1 MPVRSLL
8 KSRITALNRDMRD
21 LPRALIGD
29 KRHGQNGPKGLP
41 YPPPTM
47 LALGTLAPRGA
58 CLHTALIDNA
68 TKKLY
73 VANLGDCRVV
83 GGWYSLSPKVFGHS
97 GFCNP
102 GPHTLYPYCSTFLAC
117 SMLCFTHEVV
127 QTTSVLY
134 PLFCVRSRSGL

>member
-29 KRHGQNGPKGLP
+29 KRHGQVGPKGLP

-47 LALGTLAPRGA
+47 LALGALAPRGA
-58 CLHTALIDNA
+58 CLYTALIDNA

-83 GGWYSLSPKVFGHS
+83 GGWYDPIRDSWRCEIMSQIGDHGAKD
-97 GFCNP
+97 
-102 GPHTLYPYCSTFLAC
+102 
-117 SMLCFTHEVV
+117 
-127 QTTSVLY
+127 
-134 PLFCVRSRSGL
+134 PLEEAR